1 MGTVVLVPIL
11 LISRFFGRSKSAKK
25 KTEEENLPKVDGAEE
40 EDVSFGKHVP
50 FGPMLALAGLIYF
63 LGFHLY
69 VDAYFAD
76 FVFNF
81 LTP

>member
-1 MGTVVLVPIL
+1 MGTVVLLPIL
-11 LISRFFGRSKSAKK
+11 LISRLCSKNKSAKK

-40 EDVSFGKHVP
+40 ENVP
-50 FGPMLALAGLIYF
+50 FGTHVFRPHACGCWLSLFSRLP
-63 LGFHLY
+63 LY